1 MDLILVVKQLF
12 VKVPTAQ
19 DVPNKD
25 KTMLENSN
33 LITTNDIIYK
43 AQNDAGSLNELYD
56 VLKLEFER
64 LKKHR
69 KPKKAVQFSRCVGL
83 KNIAGLNSNEYE
95 IDRSRLV
102 NLPKIYRNND
112 EIKNDQE

>member
-43 AQNDAGSLNELYD
+43 AQNDAGSLNEVYD
-56 VLKLEFER
+56 V